1 MLLSVSRH
9 LPVSLSPRREAGG
22 HQKQVGK
29 ESADMDGS
37 ARTAPVVAI
46 DGPVGAGKSTV
57 ARRVAQR
64 LGYHY
69 VDTGAMYRSVALKAL
84 EEGIDLHDEAAVVAV
99 AESLRVEFRPEGE
112 QQRVVANG
120 ADVTEAIRTPDVSE
134 GASIVSVYAGVRRAM
149 VAIQRAMGR
158 EGGVVMEG
166 RDIGTVV
173 FPDAD
178 VKVFLDAT
186 LEERARRRYE
196 ELRARGVDVDLD
208 SVRRTEEERDRRDA
222 TRRHSPLRPAADA
235 VIIDSTNRSVD
246 DTAAAVIAL
255 VEAHR

>member
-1 MLLSVSRH
+1 
-9 LPVSLSPRREAGG
+9 
-22 HQKQVGK
+22 
-29 ESADMDGS
+29 
-37 ARTAPVVAI
+37 
-46 DGPVGAGKSTV
+46 
-57 ARRVAQR
+57 
-64 LGYHY
+64 
-69 VDTGAMYRSVALKAL
+69 
-84 EEGIDLHDEAAVVAV
+84 
-99 AESLRVEFRPEGE
+99 
-112 QQRVVANG
+112 
-120 ADVTEAIRTPDVSE
+120 
-134 GASIVSVYAGVRRAM
+134 
-149 VAIQRAMGR
+149 
-158 EGGVVMEG
+158 MEG